1 MFLRHIY
8 IHEFRDGYVVMKIS
22 TCKYKCKVSSIRLIM
37 NINTY
42 ELEDITKIVK
52 LSTHGNKYKYSLMI
66 IGHMTLQVHSAKN
79 KT

>member
-1 MFLRHIY
+1 
-8 IHEFRDGYVVMKIS
+8 
-22 TCKYKCKVSSIRLIM
+22 M

-42 ELEDITKIVK
+42 ELEGITKIVK

-66 IGHMTLQVHSAKN
+66 IAHMTLQAHSAKN